1 MPFTD
6 LIVPIDQL
14 IRATARTFACTTT
27 IDLLDLPGRHLH
39 DLPRLDRLDALR
51 SELAGER
58 DDADTETGIRLRAL
72 WGVLDTLGLDLAPA
86 AGVEGLARAAA
97 EVRSAGAAAEFAER
111 FQADL
116 LLLPDAPRRLLG
128 ALGSRHLDLS
138 QAAREGADAIH
149 ARARDLERELDALA
163 ESEHGR
169 VDPPMSAVVHN
180 ISGQV
185 GELAAAY
192 TAYPLGHQ
200 LMRLVDGL
208 RGELRGGIAEDDPRF
223 EAWGDILRRSRGRAE
238 TLAAEAWA
246 DASLIREQRL
256 PALFAE
262 LGGER

>member
-6 LIVPIDQL
+6 IIVTIYQL
-14 IRATARTFACTTT
+14 NRATARRIACTTT
-27 IDLLDLPGRHLH
+27 NDHIYLPGPKLH

-58 DDADTETGIRLRAL
+58 DDAETETGIRLRAL
-72 WGVLDTLGLDLAPA
+72 WGVLDALGLDLAPA
-86 AGVEGLARAAA
+86 ARVETLARAAA

-116 LLLPDAPRRLLG
+116 LLLPDAPRPLLA
-128 ALGSRHLDLS
+128 ALGTRHLDLS

-163 ESEHGR
+163 ESVHGR
-169 VDPPMSAVVHN
+169 VDPPISAVVHD
-180 ISGQV
+180 IPGQV

-200 LMRLVDGL
+200 VMRLVDGL
-208 RGELRGGIAEDDPRF
+208 RGELRAGIAEDDPRF

-238 TLAAEAWA
+238 ATAETAWS
-246 DASLIREQRL
+246 DASLIREERL